1 MAVEYTL
8 DPEDIASARLLAI
21 GIRPRLEFALFAA
34 TIAGELGLS
43 VSPWSFGSLPLLIG
57 LTASLGAFR
66 LMQISKVKGAAAAA
80 FRRNETLRRVTVAS
94 WDADGISIQPTASV
108 CERILWAELQ
118 PLKENDRRDSV
129 SAKGRPHSR
138 RSKTRLPG
146 QGRACRSP
154 QSGARRRLRVRF
166 EELSAPELRRIPC
179 RTDRIF

>member
-108 CERILWAELQ
+108 CERILWTELQ
-118 PLKENDRRDSV
+118 PLKENDRLILFQQKAGLIHAVPKRAFPDKAALAAVRNLARAGGSV
-129 SAKGRPHSR
+129 LG
-138 RSKTRLPG
+138 SK
-146 QGRACRSP
+146 S
-154 QSGARRRLRVRF
+154 
-166 EELSAPELRRIPC
+166 
-179 RTDRIF
+179 